1 MRYNNNRSSSSSTTI
16 LSNLFQENENLIL
29 EPLISSDQDIEQV
42 S

>member
-1 MRYNNNRSSSSSTTI
+1 MRYNNNRSSSSSTI